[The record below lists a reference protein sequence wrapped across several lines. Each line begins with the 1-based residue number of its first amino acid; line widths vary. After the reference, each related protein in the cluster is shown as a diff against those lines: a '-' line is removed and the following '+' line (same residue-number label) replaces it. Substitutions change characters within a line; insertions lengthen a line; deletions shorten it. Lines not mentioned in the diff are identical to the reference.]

1 VNYKKYII
9 NFISIIVIVITVI
22 VGFNWVVD
30 PYGINDAPLI
40 QDLNATKLEISTH
53 MRMVKANNITKM
65 KPQAIILGTSH
76 AYGGIDAN
84 YQGWSYSPVYNLG
97 LPMANMYEMTR
108 YLQSANAIN
117 PIKQVVVLLDLFSF
131 CTPQTN
137 APDFKE
143 EYLTVTFDGKYQPD
157 YFTLSNNLSNALSID
172 TLNSSIKTIL
182 NQPNSL
188 TSNANTKKN
197 YHAVF
202 LAQEKGVRDW
212 NYLPEL
218 YPSWDSISNNSPL
231 FYYRKFLQICYHNN
245 IELFMAIS
253 PSHVHNMEVIYNAGL
268 WTRFEEWK
276 QQLVEINEEES
287 LNAGCTPFP
296 LWDFETYNVYTEEE
310 VPPKGD
316 ISTQMQWHVDSDH
329 FSKKLGTLV
338 LARMFGDEE
347 GNNLDFGE
355 MVNSTNINQ
364 HLLQIRLDQQIYR
377 MSHIDDISEIK
388 SLFSNKIK

>member
-1 VNYKKYII
+1 
-9 NFISIIVIVITVI
+9 
-22 VGFNWVVD
+22 
-30 PYGINDAPLI
+30 
-40 QDLNATKLEISTH
+40 
-53 MRMVKANNITKM
+53 M
-65 KPQAIILGTSH
+65 
-76 AYGGIDAN
+76 
-84 YQGWSYSPVYNLG
+84 
-97 LPMANMYEMTR
+97 
-108 YLQSANAIN
+108 
-117 PIKQVVVLLDLFSF
+117 
-131 CTPQTN
+131 
-137 APDFKE
+137 
-143 EYLTVTFDGKYQPD
+143 
-157 YFTLSNNLSNALSID
+157 
-172 TLNSSIKTIL
+172 
-182 NQPNSL
+182 
-188 TSNANTKKN
+188 
-197 YHAVF
+197 
-202 LAQEKGVRDW
+202 
-212 NYLPEL
+212 PEL